1 MILEQQRHAGG
12 LGLRRGARQHLD
24 DVAPLRLD
32 EVGPTRE
39 LGSVEARDD
48 AQDRASDRHG
58 AFEPGCHPPD
68 ADRRLVPVS
77 RLPEEVAR
85 GEELHATLGSSL
97 GQARELAGGTRAR
110 VVKVDLHALGT
121 QLGRLVDHV
130 LERQLTVLEPEVP
143 AERVHA
149 EPYRHRRPL

>member
-1 MILEQQRHAGG
+1 MVLEQQRHAGG

-32 EVGPTRE
+32 EVGPAGE
-39 LGSVEARDD
+39 LGAVEARDD

-68 ADRRLVPVS
+68 ADCRLVTVS

-85 GEELHATLGSSL
+85 GEELHAMLGSSL

-110 VVKVDLHALGT
+110 VVEVDLHALGT
-121 QLGRLVDHV
+121 QRGRLVDHV
-130 LERQLTVLEPEVP
+130 LERQLAVLEPEVP
-143 AERVHA
+143 AERVDA
-149 EPYRHRRPL
+149 ELDRHRRPL